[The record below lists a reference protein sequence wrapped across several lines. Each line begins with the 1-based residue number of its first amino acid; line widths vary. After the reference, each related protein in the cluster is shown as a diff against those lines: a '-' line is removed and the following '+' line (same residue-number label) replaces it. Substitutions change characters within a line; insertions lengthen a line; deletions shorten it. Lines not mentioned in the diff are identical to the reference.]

1 MFLLVQNKAILNRLP
16 RASARQKVLV
26 INLILEFNLM
36 LPTNLAKLRKTKH
49 LIGLTLLAELQTNK
63 RNLLSLILD
72 KTTLWKEDR
81 QVLKLPP
88 LSKSAEM
95 LQPLRS
101 IQLKNAVFSLANKRP
116 LDAKHIIFRDAIYQ
130 PSLSKNRT
138 RH

>member
-1 MFLLVQNKAILNRLP
+1 MFLLVQNKAILNLSS
-16 RASARQKVLV
+16 RASARHKVLV
-26 INLILEFNLM
+26 VNFILEYNFM
-36 LPTNLAKLRKTKH
+36 LPTRSARLRKTKH

-88 LSKSAEM
+88 LPKSVEM

-116 LDAKHIIFRDAIYQ
+116 VDAKRIIFRDAIYQ
-130 PSLSKNRT
+130 PSLNKNTT